1 METDIMISLIPLNDT
16 YSMYRFAHEQEI
28 PLEIITS
35 GFYSMT
41 RTKDEISVVTNCPT
55 DFEYFKSSKNWKG
68 FMVEGI
74 LDFSLVGIIHDLTKP
89 LKDNGIAVF
98 VLSTFNTDYL
108 FVKEEDFSKTMDI
121 FRCSDNI
128 RIKEN

>member
-1 METDIMISLIPLNDT
+1 MISLIPLNDT
-16 YSMYRFAHEQEI
+16 YSIYWFADEQEI

-35 GFYSMT
+35 GFYSIT

-55 DFEYFKSSKNWKG
+55 DFEFFKSDKNWKG
-68 FMVEGI
+68 FKVDGI

-108 FVKEEDFSKTMDI
+108 FVKEENFSKTIDI
-121 FRCSDNI
+121 FRFTDNI
-128 RIKEN
+128 MIKE